1 MSRTSVKLFSNKSI
15 PFALS
20 NRIEFDNATDL
31 YIGNY
36 IIKESKYN
44 VINNNLNECGTIAGD
59 YLKPQEYIIINDVN
73 NGSDLWDYKIISNKE
88 RRSITEIEYLVNLE
102 TLYTKLSLNMLRQI
116 DLDMISYGVY
126 KKVKRFD
133 PLNIRDSWKAP
144 NIKHI
149 NNDNKQ
155 PYMGDVKL
163 YSYQLR
169 TLQWL
174 KHVESTVYNQGI
186 TYTSVIPMNQVLEV
200 DNFEEY
206 YFDYVNQQIVHT
218 NDIVKKLTL
227 KGGILADEMGLGKTI
242 TMISLLIDKQRHD
255 LKIDLKNLNKINV
268 ELSEN
273 EKIKTKANLVVCPSH
288 LAKQWY
294 SEAVRCN
301 PKMKIV
307 LITTKPQHDG
317 IAYKDLLEADL
328 VIVTFQFL
336 TNITH
341 YPSLSYKKMTP
352 TQLTS
357 NFTERIQSLNTNLK
371 SLLGPNTNASMGL
384 TQPILE
390 HFEWYRIIVDEAHE
404 LFGMSQWNANHT
416 DKFLNMLLQSM
427 ESVYKWYVSGTPF
440 TSEDG
445 FRSVTQFLGLK
456 SHNKYTIMLKDKSQE
471 VIKCLDFKQLIDRG
485 MNEQSLYDDIMRQL
499 YCRNTK
505 ASIGDEWNIPSII
518 EETVML
524 NLTNIE
530 RGMYEQ
536 GKNNG
541 DLYLRQ
547 ICCHPNISDQ
557 DVEALGGEELSLE
570 DVRLKLIEYKK
581 TLIEENNSKV
591 AALDRNKDNEHNYEY
606 RRKQLVSKNKE
617 LEYEIRFFSNLDPVV
632 PKLPEDSCPICMG
645 DFEDVVVTDCG
656 HYYCKECIM
665 NALNVSKKMCPM
677 CRQPLTMK
685 NIYSMKKS
693 DSPQVDYVTFQYG
706 SKMGRLIT
714 MCKQI
719 FNDPNARIIIFS
731 QWERLLLAIGRTLKE
746 NKINNVYCRGN
757 VHQRNSTIKA
767 FKDGIR
773 DGKETKV
780 IMLSLEHSASG
791 TNLTEATHIIMMDPV
806 DGTKEEIKAIEGQAI
821 GRAARMGQTKQVKVI
836 RMITKGTIEEDI
848 YKKSL

>member
-1 MSRTSVKLFSNKSI
+1 MSTYIKLFVTKCPMLTI
-15 PFALS
+15 T
-20 NRIEFDNATDL
+20 NRYEFDNSTEL
-31 YIGNY
+31 LFGGLN
-36 IIKESKYN
+36 IKENRY
-44 VINNNLNECGTIAGD
+44 VILNQAYKECGLLPGD
-59 YLKPQEYIIINDVN
+59 TLKPQEYIIISDVN
-73 NGSDLWDYKIISNKE
+73 NSSELWDYKIQYNKE
-88 RRSITEIEYLVNLE
+88 RRVITDIEFYVNKDN
-102 TLYTKLSLNMLRQI
+102 LYTKLSLNMLKQN
-116 DLDMISYGVY
+116 DMDMLSFGIY
-126 KKVKRFD
+126 KKTPKFD
-133 PLNIRDSWKAP
+133 QLKIGTSWKEP
-144 NIKHI
+144 HIKHI

-155 PYMGDVKL
+155 PYMHDVKL

-174 KHVESTVYNQGI
+174 KHVETTIYEQGI
-186 TYTSVIPMNQVLEV
+186 TYTSVMPMNTVLGV

-206 YFDYVNQQIVHT
+206 YFDYVNQEIIPLEKVM
-218 NDIVKKLTL
+218 KKLTF

-242 TMISLLIDKQRHD
+242 TMISLIVDKPRHD
-255 LKIDLKNLNKINV
+255 IQIDLKKLSKINI
-268 ELSEN
+268 ELSSN
-273 EKIKTKANLVVCPSH
+273 DKIKTKANLIVCPSH

-301 PKMKIV
+301 PNMKII
-307 LITTKPQHDG
+307 LITTKPQHENVNYLD
-317 IAYKDLLEADL
+317 ILAADM

-341 YPSLSYKKMTP
+341 YPILGYRKMTP
-352 TQLTS
+352 TQLTT
-357 NFTERIQSLNTNLK
+357 NFTDRLQCISADVKFNITRIQEGESIN
-371 SLLGPNTNASMGL
+371 
-384 TQPILE
+384 QPILE
-390 HFEWYRIIVDEAHE
+390 HFDWHRLIVDEAHE
-404 LFGMSQWNANHT
+404 LFGMAQWSRSHT
-416 DKFLNMLLQSM
+416 DSFLNMLLQAM
-427 ESVYKWYVSGTPF
+427 ESTYKWYVSGTPF

-445 FRSVTQFLGLK
+445 FRSVTQYLGLK
-456 SHNKYTIMLKDKSQE
+456 SHNQQTLLIKNKQIELNKY
-471 VIKCLDFKQLIDRG
+471 LDFKQLIERG

-518 EETVML
+518 EETIMFKL
-524 NLTNIE
+524 SNIE

-536 GKNNG
+536 GKHYG
-541 DLYLRQ
+541 ETYLRQ

-581 TLIEENNSKV
+581 SLILENNSKV
-591 AALDRNKDNEHNYEY
+591 AALDRNKDNEHNYDY
-606 RRKQLVSKNKE
+606 RRKQLLAKNKE

-665 NALNVSKKMCPM
+665 NALNVSKKNCPM

-693 DSPQVDYVTFQYG
+693 DSPQMDYVTFKYG
-706 SKMGRLIT
+706 SKMGKLIT

-719 FNDPNARIIIFS
+719 FNDPTARIIIFS
-731 QWERLLLAIGRTLKE
+731 QWERLLLMIGKTLKE
-746 NKINNVYCRGN
+746 NNINNVYCRGN
-757 VHQRNSTIKA
+757 VHQRNATIKA
-767 FKDGIR
+767 FKDGVR

-821 GRAARMGQTKQVKVI
+821 GRAARMGQKKQVKVI
-836 RMITKGTIEEDI
+836 RMITKDTIEEEI